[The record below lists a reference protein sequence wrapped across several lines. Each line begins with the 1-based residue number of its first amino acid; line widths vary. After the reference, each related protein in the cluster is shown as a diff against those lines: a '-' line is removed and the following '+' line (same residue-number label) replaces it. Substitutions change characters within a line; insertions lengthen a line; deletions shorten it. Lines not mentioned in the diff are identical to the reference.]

1 MRREFMRF
9 LAFLLLAAGMHL
21 AVAWVWGRWSSRWE
35 AVKLP
40 KLDLT
45 SVELSLKSEDAVS
58 RQPSVASGGGVV
70 RPQPETMMEVPPP
83 KLSENVKS
91 PIETEIKSTPPPP
104 PEVVAEALPTPKP
117 EVVAEALP
125 PHKPESTASEA
136 SAEESAKV
144 EVPPAPLAKFHPR
157 YPDSCR
163 RRGEEGV
170 VALDVEVDVKGYA
183 AEVTVVESSGFAKL
197 DAAAVA
203 AVQSARFT
211 PALVGGKPAAG
222 SIRIPIAF
230 RLTN

>member
-9 LAFLLLAAGMHL
+9 LVFLLLAAGMHL

-35 AVKLP
+35 VVKLP

-45 SVELSLKSEDAVS
+45 SVDLSLKSEDAVS
-58 RQPSVASGGGVV
+58 RQPSVANGGGVV
-70 RPQPETMMEVPPP
+70 RTQPETMMEVPPP

-104 PEVVAEALPTPKP
+104 PEVVAEALPTP
-117 EVVAEALP
+117 
-125 PHKPESTASEA
+125 KPESTASEA

-211 PALVGGKPAAG
+211 PALVGGKPVAG